1 MSSEIPSKW
10 RSCTNSLHQ
19 QDGEHEAGD
28 YPYEAD
34 TDQSCCACVCSA
46 KGCKE
51 WMENHVTND
60 CKLLIPR
67 SDYDHDDLTV
77 DYSEHDVADDN
88 SPAGTPTSTCFQDVL
103 DDKKVMHIV
112 EIPDI
117 ATVPTLYKYIEH
129 LETALSSSQRKRVG
143 VNGLFYRRDN
153 QTHMPSSNQK
163 GMFVPIQDQAQ
174 YLQFKKNLETITK
187 KKPGT
192 PPHFTLQVTE
202 KENALE
208 SAMHVTK
215 KLANAKRA
223 PVYGSTDRIPLSNVA
238 KNQHPPDRESS
249 MLAAAFACARSSSA
263 NGIALTV
270 QANKKQK
277 LKVENNSDHFSQQM
291 LFLHPFLAKEVEF
304 HDLWLYGTVM
314 TDVYI
319 TDLNSTVIHCKFDF
333 LNDSTGTLQ
342 S

>member
-1 MSSEIPSKW
+1 MSSEIPNKW

-19 QDGEHEAGD
+19 QDGEHED
-28 YPYEAD
+28 YQYEAD
-34 TDQSCCACVCSA
+34 TDQSCGAFVCSA
-46 KGCKE
+46 KGCKD
-51 WMENHVTND
+51 WMKNHVMNV

-77 DYSEHDVADDN
+77 YCGEHDVADDN

-103 DDKKVMHIV
+103 DDKKVMYIV

-117 ATVPTLYKYIEH
+117 ATVPTLYKYIEL
-129 LETALSSSQRKRVG
+129 LETALSSSQRKRFG
-143 VNGLFYRRDN
+143 VTGLLYRRDN

-174 YLQFKKNLETITK
+174 YLQFKKNLATITK
-187 KKPGT
+187 KTPGT
-192 PPHFTLQVTE
+192 APHFTLQVTE

-208 SAMHVTK
+208 PAMHVTK
-215 KLANAKRA
+215 KPANAKRP
-223 PVYGSTDRIPLSNVA
+223 PVYGSTDRMPLSNVA
-238 KNQHPPDRESS
+238 NNQHPPDRESS
-249 MLAAAFACARSSSA
+249 MLADAFASARNSSA
-263 NGIALTV
+263 NGSALTI

-277 LKVENNSDHFSQQM
+277 LKVENNTDHFSQQM

-304 HDLWLYGTVM
+304 HDLWLHGTVM

-319 TDLNSTVIHCKFDF
+319 SDLNSTVIHCKIDF